1 MKNGLTA
8 VTGVLYGPRG
18 IVMWMWT
25 MIVHFVLFRT
35 RFVSKSKSSMVY
47 WHFTPNTFV
56 SVYFSLLLLEPE
68 MRKNQEK
75 ISQIN
80 TRPDRILPKSCAK
93 CELNRWQWVRVSSLG
108 RLHTHTLNPMP
119 IEMNRYAQPI
129 KMICAT
135 YAVCV
140 RMIWLKCR
148 DLWARATISAYC
160 VLHKQRQYASVQQS
174 SKVKAKHTSRR
185 QTRVKLESYSMRFAN
200 EQMNFFQNFKI
211 YRKRISTAQH
221 GQRRWAELIWRS
233 FYCLPRHPNPKRFYV
248 REKRKY
254 MQCSSVQKKMEQQK
268 INAFSRL
275 VRCRQR
281 SSIKSHE

>member
-1 MKNGLTA
+1 MGWL
-8 VTGVLYGPRG
+8 VC
-18 IVMWMWT
+18 
-25 MIVHFVLFRT
+25 
-35 RFVSKSKSSMVY
+35 SMVHAGSWCECERWLFISFCFGLDLY
-47 WHFTPNTFV
+47 RNRNHQWFIGTSHRIHLFLFIFHFYCSSPRCVKTKRR
-56 SVYFSLLLLEPE
+56 SHKL
-68 MRKNQEK
+68 
-75 ISQIN
+75 
-80 TRPDRILPKSCAK
+80 TRAQTAYYRNHVRSANWTGGSEWEFL
-93 CELNRWQWVRVSSLG
+93 RWG
-108 RLHTHTLNPMP
+108 DCTHTHTLNPMP

-233 FYCLPRHPNPKRFYV
+233 FYCLPRHPNPKRYV